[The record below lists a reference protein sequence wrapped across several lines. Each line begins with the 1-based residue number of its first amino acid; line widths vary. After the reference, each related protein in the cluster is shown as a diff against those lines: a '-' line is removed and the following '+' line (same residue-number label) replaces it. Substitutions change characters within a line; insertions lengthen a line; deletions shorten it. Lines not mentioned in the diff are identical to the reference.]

1 MASSSDHPG
10 PYAPREEKV
19 LSNDGVSPLFLAV
32 AEATQEAVYNS
43 MFRATTTSGQ
53 GHTVDALPIDQTVDI
68 LRRHGL
74 LTAVKSDH

>member
-1 MASSSDHPG
+1 
-10 PYAPREEKV
+10 
-19 LSNDGVSPLFLAV
+19 
-32 AEATQEAVYNS
+32 VYNS

-53 GHTVDALPIDQTVDI
+53 GHTVEALPIDQTVDI